1 MPVRTFAA
9 VLLLSLA
16 TLAPAQPVAASAPQG
31 ASGEMVDVWVRLTEP
46 GMAGL
51 PAGASAAERE
61 ARRTRI
67 AAQQDAVM
75 ALLRALGGKEL
86 GRLVTTQSA
95 LAVRLPQRQLDAAR
109 SIDGV
114 RSVSPARDRPRE
126 PPVGPSR

>member
-1 MPVRTFAA
+1 MPSRTFAA

-16 TLAPAQPVAASAPQG
+16 PLAPAQPVAAPVPPG
-31 ASGEMVDVWVRLTEP
+31 AADEMVDVWVRLTEP

-51 PAGASAAERE
+51 PADASAAERE
-61 ARRTRI
+61 ARRARI

-114 RSVSPARDRPRE
+114 KSVGPARDRPRE

>member
-1 MPVRTFAA
+1 
-9 VLLLSLA
+9 
-16 TLAPAQPVAASAPQG
+16 
-31 ASGEMVDVWVRLTEP
+31 
-46 GMAGL
+46 
-51 PAGASAAERE
+51 
-61 ARRTRI
+61 
-67 AAQQDAVM
+67 M

-114 RSVSPARDRPRE
+114 KSVGPARDRPRE